1 MLDDGISNF
10 KTKKNDYFQKMKDE
24 HQKTSQRTN
33 SQYLDLKNLFE
44 NIRLEENYKK
54 IREKKK
60 NLEKLKK

>member
-24 HQKTSQRTN
+24 HHKTLQRTN

>member
-1 MLDDGISNF
+1 
-10 KTKKNDYFQKMKDE
+10 MKDE
-24 HQKTSQRTN
+24 HQKTLQRTN

>member
-24 HQKTSQRTN
+24 HQKTLQRTN